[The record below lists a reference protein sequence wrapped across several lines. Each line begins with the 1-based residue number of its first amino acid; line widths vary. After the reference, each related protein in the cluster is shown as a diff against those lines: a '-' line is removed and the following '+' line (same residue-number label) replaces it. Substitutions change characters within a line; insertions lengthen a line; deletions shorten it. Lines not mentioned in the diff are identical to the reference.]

1 MAPNYFLLIISFLQA
16 FSFTHRVLTLSI
28 HRHEP
33 GFFPGT
39 GGVQDIGFGRG
50 RFHAVNLPLREGV
63 DDAMFTHVFDRIFRR
78 AADNFRPDVIVV
90 QVGSGSFYVNLI
102 RASFYRCFKWSVS
115 RDELS
120 F

>member
-1 MAPNYFLLIISFLQA
+1 
-16 FSFTHRVLTLSI
+16 VLTLSI

-78 AADNFRPDVIVV
+78 AAHNFRPDVIVV
-90 QVGSGSFYVNLI
+90 QVGSGSLQVNLI
-102 RASFYRCFKWSVS
+102 RASFTGFLTGVSHEMDLAFDDGDGAIFLIFLVS
-115 RDELS
+115 RMILS
-120 F
+120 CG

>member
-1 MAPNYFLLIISFLQA
+1 M
-16 FSFTHRVLTLSI
+16 LTLSI

-78 AADNFRPDVIVV
+78 AAHNFRPDVIVV
-90 QVGSGSFYVNLI
+90 QVGSVSFQVNAIHAAGSVTVSQMDLPFDDM
-102 RASFYRCFKWSVS
+102 YRMQSCRPK
-115 RDELS
+115 
-120 F
+120 

>member
-1 MAPNYFLLIISFLQA
+1 MISLFFFLSFLQA

-50 RFHAVNLPLREGV
+50 RFHAANLPLREGV
-63 DDAMFTHVFDRIFRR
+63 DDAMFTHVFDRIFQR
-78 AADNFRPDVIVV
+78 AAHNFRPDVIVV
-90 QVGSGSFYVNLI
+90 QVGSGLFQVNAI
-102 RASFYRCFKWSVS
+102 RASFFTGGFKWTVS
-115 RDELS
+115 RDG
-120 F
+120 FGF